1 MKICIVSNSHPSND
15 IRLYYKLA
23 HSLAKL
29 GEVHLITTTG
39 VSNSSVNPYQET
51 VNSESGW
58 GSLGM
63 LYKAAS
69 RYRPELVIC
78 VEPVTL
84 LAGFLLRFRH
94 RSKLVFDVHEFFPDA
109 FAERFPLLLKLPAK
123 YFYLL
128 LEKFLESRVDLT
140 IGVNREILK
149 ELVPASRLDR
159 ALYLPNYPVKNVWDL
174 SCEVPGGIGELCEMH
189 FDLIYIGG
197 LTVDRGIF
205 KLLKVISHL
214 KGDFPNL
221 TVLIVGK
228 FFGEET
234 ERQFNSDVTNYNLNK
249 HIFYQEWIPAEK
261 IGLLL
266 KRSRFGLWLFNPR
279 NRRMSAAMPLKV
291 LEYLAAGLPVM
302 TIKTPVMSALIEK
315 HELGGVAPYQSLPIA
330 KTLGSL
336 LSLKPADYQ
345 AMSKRCSDIA
355 ETRFNWEAVEPGLLA
370 AVKSL
375 FNKN

>member
-39 VSNSSVNPYQET
+39 VSNSSLNPFQET
-51 VNSESGW
+51 VNSESNW
-58 GSLGM
+58 GSLSL
-63 LYKAAS
+63 LYHTARK
-69 RYRPELVIC
+69 YKPDLVIC
-78 VEPVTL
+78 VEPATVL
-84 LAGFLLRFRH
+84 VGLLLRLTC

-109 FAERFPLLLKLPAK
+109 FAERFPLPFRLPAK
-123 YFYLL
+123 YFYLA
-128 LEKFLESRVDLT
+128 LEKWLERRVQLT

-149 ELVPASRLDR
+149 ELVPASRLDK

-174 SCEVPGGIGELCEMH
+174 SCEVPGGIGELCEMS

-197 LTVDRGIF
+197 LTEDRGIF
-205 KLLKVISHL
+205 KLLKVISYL
-214 KGDFPNL
+214 KADFPNL

-228 FFGEET
+228 FFNEET
-234 ERQFNSDVTNYNLNK
+234 QSRFNSDVTNYNLNK
-249 HIFYQEWIPAEK
+249 HIYYQEWIPAEK

-279 NRRMSAAMPLKV
+279 NRRMSQAMPLKV
-291 LEYLAAGLPVM
+291 MEYLAAGLPVV
-302 TIKTPVMSALIEK
+302 TVKTPLMSALIEK
-315 HELGGVAPYQSLPIA
+315 NKLGAAASFQALPIA
-330 KTLGSL
+330 KALGDLLTLSEN
-336 LSLKPADYQ
+336 DYQ

-355 ETRFNWEAVEPGLLA
+355 ESRFNWEAVEPELLS
-370 AVKSL
+370 AVKAL
-375 FNKN
+375 FTS